1 MTNSVVKG
9 TMTLKNHGQS
19 GGLVHENYDWGWVE
33 NNISMMKVNNGE
45 IMYGSG
51 SIDGTHTL
59 VLTTSKII
67 IM

>member
-1 MTNSVVKG
+1 
-9 TMTLKNHGQS
+9 MTLKNHGQS

-51 SIDGTHTL
+51 SIDGDPYFGFDYF
-59 VLTTSKII
+59 KII